1 MSLITNF
8 PKYTF
13 TKYNKKLDK
22 MVNYKI
28 VGHVDSLI
36 SEGCYIMLPLFE
48 DVLERDVEKYAIRVK
63 KHKVDEKIWMEE
75 KWQYSFM

>member
-1 MSLITNF
+1 MSQLVEL

-22 MVNYKI
+22 VINYKI

-36 SEGCYIMLPLFE
+36 SEGCYIMLPLHK
-48 DVLERDVEKYAIRVK
+48 DIPERDIEKYAIRVK

-75 KWQYSFM
+75 KWQLSFM

>member
-1 MSLITNF
+1 MSQLVDL

-22 MVNYKI
+22 VINYKI

-36 SEGCYIMLPLFE
+36 SDGCYIMLPLFK
-48 DVLERDVEKYAIRVK
+48 DIPERDVEKYAIRVK

-75 KWQYSFM
+75 KWLYSFM